1 MTSSPASGL
10 SPRGIDGHRVQVA
23 SKIDSWRCSR
33 QNRLRRSAP
42 PHLTFASST
51 AARLATSREVAART
65 RGRRETDQSA
75 VSPNT
80 TSTSADPK
88 LEICVDTSRA
98 RSNLDVVRLCINEL
112 GWKEVRY
119 MTFVISFIV
128 GYTVVPIP
136 L

>member
-1 MTSSPASGL
+1 MTSPGL
-10 SPRGIDGHRVQVA
+10 SPRDVDGHQSQVA
-23 SKIDSWRCSR
+23 PKIDSWRR
-33 QNRLRRSAP
+33 GRNDRLRHSAP

-51 AARLATSREVAART
+51 AARLAASREAAAKA
-65 RGRRETDQSA
+65 RGRRETDQTVPIVPSTAA
-75 VSPNT
+75 VS
-80 TSTSADPK
+80 K

-119 MTFVISFIV
+119 MACYSVYYFSLIAMN
-128 GYTVVPIP
+128 Y